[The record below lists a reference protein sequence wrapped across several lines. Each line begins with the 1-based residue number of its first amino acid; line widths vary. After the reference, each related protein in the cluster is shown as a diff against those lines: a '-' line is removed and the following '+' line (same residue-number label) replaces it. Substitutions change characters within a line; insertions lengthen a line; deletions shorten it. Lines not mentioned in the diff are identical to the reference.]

1 MTQFHDLPF
10 LFKINRLGKTRIFW
24 LYKSPFEKG
33 LIFYGV
39 KYLLG
44 TITTMLSQIVR
55 PMVRTQIRLL
65 ANTQAT
71 RSTLVETIAQWLGF
85 LGVRAE
91 VTEIDA
97 DSNRICVS
105 LVVGKPDACDDH
117 DWQQILDNLQAAKGN
132 TLQDQPIA
140 QLTPKQELKLQR
152 LLAYVIQIGDPN
164 APINWEEL
172 EPQLQSL
179 GFAEETLLG
188 IRSALKVPQSFDQLV
203 EGLDAD
209 VAAIALSK
217 AVGIALLDRQVN
229 PLEDKA
235 LSALLEV
242 MKPNDD
248 PNGDGIEE
256 A

>member
-1 MTQFHDLPF
+1 
-10 LFKINRLGKTRIFW
+10 
-24 LYKSPFEKG
+24 
-33 LIFYGV
+33 
-39 KYLLG
+39 
-44 TITTMLSQIVR
+44 MLSQIVR

-97 DSNRICVS
+97 ESNRICVS
-105 LVVGKPDACDDH
+105 LVVGKPEACDDR
-117 DWQQILDNLQAAKGN
+117 DWQQILDNLQATKNGDEGG
-132 TLQDQPIA
+132 QSIV
-140 QLTPKQELKLQR
+140 QLTPKQESKLQR
-152 LLAYVIQIGDPN
+152 LLAYVIQVGDPDRPVDWDN
-164 APINWEEL
+164 L
-172 EPQLQSL
+172 EPQLRSL

-188 IRSALKVPQSFDQLV
+188 IRSALRVPQSLDQLM

-235 LSALLEV
+235 LAALLEV
-242 MKPNDD
+242 MKPN
-248 PNGDGIEE
+248 
-256 A
+256 